1 MKIDPLFYHLFQTLP
16 HLLFDLLDRPA
27 DHATHYQFTSE
38 ELKQTAF
45 RMDGVFQ
52 PPDTQPT

>member
-1 MKIDPLFYHLFQTLP
+1 MKTDPLFYHLFQTLP